1 MVPKVGLEPPRGS
14 PPPPHKVNTLTIR
27 NGNLNPPDAYPKGYM
42 GSFAE
47 SGESSRHGTDGGES
61 MSYSDDS
68 NSTDPKQAPTP
79 RSEPA
84 ESAGPTGWLYAL
96 NSFLERAFLKED
108 VDTGC

>member
-1 MVPKVGLEPPRGS
+1 
-14 PPPPHKVNTLTIR
+14 
-27 NGNLNPPDAYPKGYM
+27 
-42 GSFAE
+42 
-47 SGESSRHGTDGGES
+47 